1 MPYRAAVY
9 RTVTVLLPVLHWL
22 RRTHAL
28 AHTHARTRLDS
39 TRHCRRVNY
48 WQSARRDWRKNQG
61 SSWSQDRPHTYIIT
75 SAPSIAAR
83 RPSFFCY
90 PPSARPRLSPA
101 QPAAALDVD
110 DARSRLHATRS
121 TVHWRFEAS
130 NATPRRRRP
139 EPAAGSSPP
148 PLAAS
153 DRPYDPVILPH
164 RSQPG
169 PAQPGPAQP
178 SSARRIPNC
187 GCETRDLRN
196 REPPTTRTEPPG
208 LHCSA
213 SGQSG
218 KIRCCQGTHLTS
230 HTLRPHSHPTHLT
243 RDDAVHG
250 QAPPPQQCLS
260 RFPS

>member
-1 MPYRAAVY
+1 MLTERSPPIRSVHSYILSLARCAVPCCSVPYS
-9 RTVTVLLPVLHWL
+9 TVLFAVLHWL

-61 SSWSQDRPHTYIIT
+61 SSRSQDRPHTYIIT

-83 RPSFFCY
+83 RPSFFCS

-110 DARSRLHATRS
+110 DARPRLHATRS

-148 PLAAS
+148 LGCL
-153 DRPYDPVILPH
+153 RP
-164 RSQPG
+164 
-169 PAQPGPAQP
+169 
-178 SSARRIPNC
+178 
-187 GCETRDLRN
+187 
-196 REPPTTRTEPPG
+196 
-208 LHCSA
+208 
-213 SGQSG
+213 
-218 KIRCCQGTHLTS
+218 
-230 HTLRPHSHPTHLT
+230 TLRSCYP
-243 RDDAVHG
+243 
-250 QAPPPQQCLS
+250 PPPQPARPSPARSSPAQLS
-260 RFPS
+260 QAHTQLRL